1 MKYAM
6 ILITLLSFNSF
17 ASDFPSAEEQIKVL
31 CKDHKT
37 PGQCKRAAKKMLA
50 SAYRVNFAAMAC
62 TNDPRLP
69 YCDDIF
75 KDASDL
81 DKWGHSS
88 P

>member
-6 ILITLLSFNSF
+6 ILITLLSFSSF
-17 ASDFPSAEEQIKVL
+17 ASDFPSVEEQIKVL
-31 CKDHKT
+31 CKDHNS
-37 PGQCKRAAKKMLA
+37 PSQCKKLAKKMLA
-50 SAYRVNFAAMAC
+50 ASYRTDRAAMAC
-62 TNDPRLP
+62 TNDPQLP
-69 YCDDIF
+69 YCDNIF